1 MKINYKSTFLELLDF
16 LGMVRETP
24 VQQDMH
30 VKIYDR
36 YCKHMSRVQQEA
48 MNENIARVL
57 HKIMDK
63 PTTPVPFNITKV
75 EWENTFV

>member
-1 MKINYKSTFLELLDF
+1 MKINYKSIFLELLDF

-24 VQQDMH
+24 VQQDLH
-30 VKIYDR
+30 I
-36 YCKHMSRVQQEA
+36 KHYKWVCVRRLHDENDA
-48 MNENIARVL
+48 YAENILFDL

-63 PTTPVPFNITKV
+63 HTTPVPFNITKV